1 MKLIYL
7 VLNHA
12 AADWKQAP
20 REWNEA
26 RVQFALAG
34 SPLANASWAS
44 KCQPAPRT
52 RVLTVPAQP

>member
-12 AADWKQAP
+12 AADWKRAP

-26 RVQFALAG
+26 RVQFAVIFG
-34 SPLANASWAS
+34 ERFMG
-44 KCQPAPRT
+44 Q
-52 RVLTVPAQP
+52 